1 MANNNETTTK
11 FKVDITELKSAIQEA
26 KRQIQIANSE
36 FKSVSSS
43 MQNWEKTTDGVK
55 AKLKQLDGNL
65 VNQKNILKSLESQYD
80 LTAKQMGKDSA
91 AAENLQISINNQKA
105 VINQTENQIKYYNA
119 SLLTAET
126 AEKIAA
132 QTGKD

>member
-26 KRQIQIANSE
+26 KRQIKIANSE

-43 MQNWEKTTDGVK
+43 MQSWEKTTDGVK
-55 AKLKQLDGNL
+55 AKLKQLDSNL

-80 LTAKQMGKDSA
+80 LTAKQMGKNSA
-91 AAENLQISINNQKA
+91 AAENLQNINK
-105 VINQTENQIKYYNA
+105 
-119 SLLTAET
+119 
-126 AEKIAA
+126 
-132 QTGKD
+132 

>member
-26 KRQIQIANSE
+26 KRQIKIANSE

-43 MQNWEKTTDGVK
+43 MQTWEKTTDGVR
-55 AKLKQLDGNL
+55 AKLKQLDSNL

-105 VINQTENQIKYYNA
+105 VINKTNSGLHLWFEHSGKTY
-119 SLLTAET
+119 
-126 AEKIAA
+126 AA
-132 QTGKD
+132 RI